1 MSVEYT
7 NHWKCVYDSDA
18 VKDIRTH
25 SQGDPLGDRPVRGHR
40 APRLLLAVIL
50 AGTIA
55 LGGCGESANAGSKG
69 ETSSVV
75 RTASVPHVSLR
86 LDVGSFSSDSASAT
100 ISGTVTPGSK
110 VTVNH
115 HRASVHGHRWSEA
128 LALHLGGNRVT
139 VAATHNGRHSV
150 RKTIT
155 ITREK
160 SAAEIEAEAHAK
172 ETEAK
177 EAEAERSDGSAEPN
191 EGSTSNSTAGPSA
204 EECTNGTYVNSAG
217 NTVCRPENSPTVPAG
232 ATAECKDGTYS
243 FSQSRSGTCSYHGG
257 VARWLE

>member
-1 MSVEYT
+1 
-7 NHWKCVYDSDA
+7 
-18 VKDIRTH
+18 
-25 SQGDPLGDRPVRGHR
+25 LF
-40 APRLLLAVIL
+40 AVIL
-50 AGTIA
+50 TGAIA
-55 LGGCGESANAGSKG
+55 LGGCGESADAGSKG
-69 ETSSVV
+69 EASSVAV
-75 RTASVPHVSLR
+75 TAASPRVSLH

-110 VTVNH
+110 VMVNR
-115 HRASVHGHRWSEA
+115 HRASVRGHHWSEA
-128 LALHLGGNRVT
+128 LSLHLGENRVT
-139 VAATHNGRHSV
+139 VSATHDGRHRV

-160 SAAEIEAEAHAK
+160 SAAEVEAQARVK
-172 ETEAK
+172 ETEA
-177 EAEAERSDGSAEPN
+177 EPS

>member
-1 MSVEYT
+1 MGYP
-7 NHWKCVYDSDA
+7 NDWKCVYDSDV
-18 VKDIRTH
+18 VKGTRTQ
-25 SQGDPLGDRPVRGHR
+25 SQGGALGDRSVLGRR
-40 APRLLLAVIL
+40 VPRLLFAAIVVG
-50 AGTIA
+50 AIA
-55 LGGCGESANAGSKG
+55 LGGCGESADAGLQG
-69 ETSSVV
+69 GTSVGG
-75 RTASVPHVSLR
+75 TASVSRVSLH

-115 HRASVHGHRWSEA
+115 HRASVYGHHWSEV
-128 LALHLGGNRVT
+128 LGLHLGENRVT
-139 VAATHNGRHSV
+139 VSATHDGRHSV

-160 SAAEIEAEAHAK
+160 SAAEVEAEADAKEIEAEP
-172 ETEAK
+172 
-177 EAEAERSDGSAEPN
+177 S

>member
-1 MSVEYT
+1 MPVEYP
-7 NHWKCVYDSDA
+7 NDWKCVYDSDV
-18 VKDIRTH
+18 VKEMRTH
-25 SQGDPLGDRPVRGHR
+25 SQGGPLGDRPVLGRR
-40 APRLLLAVIL
+40 VPRLLFAVIV

-55 LGGCGESANAGSKG
+55 LGGCGESADAGSKG
-69 ETSSVV
+69 ETSSVGG
-75 RTASVPHVSLR
+75 TASVPHVSLH

-110 VTVNH
+110 VTVNS
-115 HRASVHGHRWSEA
+115 HRAAVHGHRWSEA

-139 VAATHNGRHSV
+139 VAATHDGRHPV

-160 SAAEIEAEAHAK
+160 SAAEVEAQAHAK
-172 ETEAK
+172 ETE
-177 EAEAERSDGSAEPN
+177 SEPS
-191 EGSTSNSTAGPSA
+191 EGSTPNSTAGPSA

-217 NTVCRPENSPTVPAG
+217 NTVCRPEDSPTVPAG